1 MEHRQASFYAVFA
14 ADGSTGLLLLI
25 KVIQKG
31 ERRINPIA
39 INEKKTRHA
48 RVKQMDRRAGGMMK
62 EGLLEITLRA
72 ALYPGIPN
80 PSPALI
86 IDINKVLII
95 VVDAWRLF
103 LHNIQT

>member
-1 MEHRQASFYAVFA
+1 
-14 ADGSTGLLLLI
+14 
-25 KVIQKG
+25 
-31 ERRINPIA
+31 
-39 INEKKTRHA
+39 
-48 RVKQMDRRAGGMMK
+48 MMK
-62 EGLLEITLRA
+62 EGLLEITFGA